1 MGVVNTHEAKTNLS
15 KLIDEV
21 QNGAE
26 IVIAR
31 ANRPVA
37 RLVPIREKPS
47 TRRPGYLKG
56 KVRIAA
62 DFDAPHPRSP
72 QGSIRSDSSRAGD
85 HRTALFPDGG
95 PRLVGI
101 FGPGAHRLNRIP
113 ETKTGVP
120 LKRNRKVETIAA
132 QAGVGADKAYGA
144 VSVPIYT
151 AAIYRYERFGKN
163 KGFDYSRGENPT
175 RQAAEKTL
183 ADLEGGS
190 RAVAF
195 SSGMAAISAL
205 MTLFRTGDHILC
217 SDDLYG
223 GTYRLFEKLLRPYGL
238 SFDYVDM
245 GNPAAVRKRI
255 TGKTKALFIE
265 TPTNPLMKIADLKGA
280 AKIGREK
287 GVLTVVD
294 NTFMSPL
301 LQRPLAFGIDVVV
314 HSATKFLGGHND
326 LIGGAVVTTDAAVG
340 EKIAFA
346 QKAIGAIPSPFDC
359 WLLLRGIKT
368 LAVRVTRAQENA
380 DALARFLSGH
390 PAVGKI
396 YYPGLPGHPRRE
408 LHFSQ
413 ATGAGSIISFDLKRE
428 KAVPA
433 FLSALK
439 TILLAESLGGVE
451 SLITHPSTM
460 THADIPLEEQA
471 AVGLTPSLVRLSVG
485 IEDRGELQAD
495 LSQALRKATGLTAG

>member
-1 MGVVNTHEAKTNLS
+1 MKTDR
-15 KLIDEV
+15 KLD
-21 QNGAE
+21 
-26 IVIAR
+26 
-31 ANRPVA
+31 
-37 RLVPIREKPS
+37 
-47 TRRPGYLKG
+47 
-56 KVRIAA
+56 
-62 DFDAPHPRSP
+62 
-72 QGSIRSDSSRAGD
+72 
-85 HRTALFPDGG
+85 
-95 PRLVGI
+95 
-101 FGPGAHRLNRIP
+101 
-113 ETKTGVP
+113 
-120 LKRNRKVETIAA
+120 TIIA

-144 VSVPIYT
+144 VSAPIYT
-151 AAIYRYERFGKN
+151 AAIFRYDRFGEN
-163 KGFDYSRGENPT
+163 RGFDYSRGENPT
-175 RQAAEKTL
+175 RQAAEKAL
-183 ADLEGGS
+183 AELEGGI

-223 GTYRLFEKLLRPYGL
+223 GTYRLFEQLLRPYGL

-245 GNPAAVRKRI
+245 GNPAAVTEKI
-255 TGKTKALFIE
+255 GPNTKALFVE
-265 TPTNPLMKIADLKGA
+265 TPTNPLMKIADLKETA
-280 AKIGREK
+280 RIGRGK
-287 GVLTVVD
+287 GLLTVVD

-301 LQRPLAFGIDVVV
+301 LQRPLELGIDVVV
-314 HSATKFLGGHND
+314 HSTTKFLGGHND
-326 LIGGAVVTTDAAVG
+326 LIGGTVVTTNAPVA

-368 LAVRVTRAQENA
+368 LAVRAKRAQETA
-380 DALARFLSGH
+380 GILANFLSGH
-390 PAVGKI
+390 PGVGKI
-396 YYPGLPGHPRRE
+396 FYPGLPDHPRRE

-413 ATGAGSIISFDLKRE
+413 AAGAGSIISFELKRE

-471 AVGLTPSLVRLSVG
+471 AVGLTPALVRLSVG
-485 IEDRGELQAD
+485 LEDPGDLRDD
-495 LSQALRKATGLTAG
+495 LSQAFQAIPEGADRVGG

>member
-1 MGVVNTHEAKTNLS
+1 MKTDR
-15 KLIDEV
+15 KLD
-21 QNGAE
+21 
-26 IVIAR
+26 
-31 ANRPVA
+31 
-37 RLVPIREKPS
+37 
-47 TRRPGYLKG
+47 
-56 KVRIAA
+56 
-62 DFDAPHPRSP
+62 
-72 QGSIRSDSSRAGD
+72 
-85 HRTALFPDGG
+85 
-95 PRLVGI
+95 
-101 FGPGAHRLNRIP
+101 
-113 ETKTGVP
+113 
-120 LKRNRKVETIAA
+120 TIIA

-144 VSVPIYT
+144 VSAPIYT
-151 AAIYRYERFGKN
+151 AAIFRYDRFGEN
-163 KGFDYSRGENPT
+163 RGFDYSRGENPT
-175 RQAAEKTL
+175 RQAAEKAL
-183 ADLEGGS
+183 AELEGGI

-223 GTYRLFEKLLRPYGL
+223 GTYRLFEQLLRPYGL

-245 GNPAAVRKRI
+245 GNPAAVTEKI
-255 TGKTKALFIE
+255 GPNTKALFVE
-265 TPTNPLMKIADLKGA
+265 TPTNPLMKIADLKETA
-280 AKIGREK
+280 RIGRGK
-287 GVLTVVD
+287 GLLTVVD

-301 LQRPLAFGIDVVV
+301 LQRPLELGIDVVV
-314 HSATKFLGGHND
+314 HSTTKFLGGHND
-326 LIGGAVVTTDAAVG
+326 LIGGTVVTTNAPVA

-368 LAVRVTRAQENA
+368 LAVRAKRAQETA
-380 DALARFLSGH
+380 GILANFLSGH
-390 PAVGKI
+390 PGVGKI
-396 YYPGLPGHPRRE
+396 FYPGLPDHPRRE

-413 ATGAGSIISFDLKRE
+413 AAGAGSIISFELKRE

-471 AVGLTPSLVRLSVG
+471 AVGLTPALVRLSVG
-485 IEDRGELQAD
+485 LEDPDDLRDD
-495 LSQALRKATGLTAG
+495 LSRAFQAIPEHSDPA